1 MRISPWLWFRSINEA
16 EAAVVLQMF
25 EWRLSGVSNC
35 EIARRLRRLGIRT
48 KTGANWDPRT
58 VRNILKN
65 EAYTGEQWWGQCRYE
80 KIKGG
85 KRKVTPK
92 PAEEWIRL
100 VGFSPRIIDPALFE
114 AVQGAMDSSARRGSL
129 WDYVFTPF
137 FSCGE
142 CGSSVCGAT
151 QQGLYP
157 YYRCQGTLGYEDRPR
172 VCNLRSMRADELEP
186 VLLKHIRAAVQD
198 PTGIISDMR
207 HDSGDGGADLD
218 LRISHL
224 KGRVTKVRLQV
235 ASLSIQEAK
244 SLIDLEMFETLVAP
258 MNHLLAQYEKES
270 ALLVEQK
277 GRTEGFD
284 KFEEQVRAAF
294 LRYAN
299 GLDSLDSEGLQQLM
313 RLLNIRLVA
322 GPGRLLVTGVLD
334 PSLFTIG
341 RTSAS
346 QRAHS
351 HRCPSA

>member
-1 MRISPWLWFRSINEA
+1 M
-16 EAAVVLQMF
+16 
-25 EWRLSGVSNC
+25 
-35 EIARRLRRLGIRT
+35 
-48 KTGANWDPRT
+48 
-58 VRNILKN
+58 
-65 EAYTGEQWWGQCRYE
+65 
-80 KIKGG
+80 
-85 KRKVTPK
+85 
-92 PAEEWIRL
+92 
-100 VGFSPRIIDPALFE
+100 
-114 AVQGAMDSSARRGSL
+114 
-129 WDYVFTPF
+129 
-137 FSCGE
+137 
-142 CGSSVCGAT
+142 
-151 QQGLYP
+151 
-157 YYRCQGTLGYEDRPR
+157 
-172 VCNLRSMRADELEP
+172 
-186 VLLKHIRAAVQD
+186 
-198 PTGIISDMR
+198 
-207 HDSGDGGADLD
+207 D